1 MRPSVLYLLAH
12 AGLVL
17 LGAPA
22 AFHPAVRGLGVAA
35 RIAAAFGAG
44 AILLTVEALLFSM
57 VGIPWSIAALAAPP
71 LVLAAV
77 ATRTVGKGP
86 SSAASARPA
95 GWVALLSGLALALG
109 ALHLV
114 VCLLVARSTSMD
126 YLFFW
131 GVKAVH
137 FADARGIDVELL
149 RWPFFAHGVPEYPPL
164 VPIVQAWGVLFAG
177 EMPWRRAGPASSAL
191 WFFAALPLLFALL
204 RRRIGDSAATA
215 VTGFWGAALA
225 VSLAYSYSGGNAEA
239 PLLFF
244 ETVAGLSLITE
255 SRDDPPSSR
264 WLAAV
269 ALAGAVL
276 TKVEGVPATAF
287 LVLGTLARDRLEG
300 RPGVL
305 RRAKAIIILPALA
318 LACWFGFQLFSG
330 LPVGYRGHGK
340 LTVLH
345 WEHLGSVAANML
357 KNLGAGTAGIAWIFP
372 LVVLLVSWKRLG
384 PVLPALSAAA
394 GLLLF
399 FAFDYL
405 HDAGDPWERI
415 GWTLPRVSQPALS
428 LWIVA
433 AGVAFFGVRSTRRPV
448 THAEPGLPPTAAASR
463 G

>member
-1 MRPSVLYLLAH
+1 
-12 AGLVL
+12 
-17 LGAPA
+17 
-22 AFHPAVRGLGVAA
+22 
-35 RIAAAFGAG
+35 
-44 AILLTVEALLFSM
+44 
-57 VGIPWSIAALAAPP
+57 
-71 LVLAAV
+71 
-77 ATRTVGKGP
+77 
-86 SSAASARPA
+86 
-95 GWVALLSGLALALG
+95 
-109 ALHLV
+109 
-114 VCLLVARSTSMD
+114 MD

-191 WFFAALPLLFALL
+191 WFFAALPLVLALL
-204 RRRIGDSAATA
+204 RRRMGDSPAAA

-225 VSLAYSYSGGNAEA
+225 VSLAHSYSGGNAEA

-244 ETVAGLSLITE
+244 ETAAGLALITE
-255 SRDDPPSSR
+255 SRDDPLSFR
-264 WLAAV
+264 WLAAA

-276 TKVEGVPATAF
+276 TKVEAVPATAL
-287 LVLGTLARDRLEG
+287 LVLGTIARDRLES

-305 RRAKAIIILPALA
+305 RRAIPILVLPALA
-318 LACWFGFQLFSG
+318 LASWFGFQLFSD

-357 KNLGAGTAGIAWIFP
+357 KNLAAGTAGIAWLFP
-372 LVVLLVSWKRLG
+372 FLVLLFSWRRVR

-428 LWIVA
+428 LLILA
-433 AGVAFFGVRSTRRPV
+433 AGVAFFDARIGRRTITR
-448 THAEPGLPPTAAASR
+448 AEARFPQAAAASR